1 MEDEERRRKLEAGKA
16 KLAEYRQ
23 RKAQSDGQKKKKKKK
38 NKGSEQLEGEQELA
52 EYRQR
57 KAQSDGQKKKKKKKN
72 KGSEQLEGEQEVS
85 GERKEVPATEL
96 SFSRTLR
103 SGETV
108 KHDQTYTIEPESEIS
123 TTAEDYSSE
132 VNGHETAEKSLD
144 VGEEE
149 ELYAPSR
156 LQEMENEL
164 AAKNMAVEEL
174 SRELE
179 EIRAT
184 FGAEGV
190 QQLQD
195 FEAALKQRD
204 GIITQLTANLQ
215 QARAE
220 KDEVMREFLDLTEK
234 SQKLQIQFQ
243 QLQAGESLRSSS
255 ISSAAADLLQAR
267 QQVLLYQQQLDEK
280 DATVRSLQMQL
291 EKRDGKIRGLQ
302 EQLEDRDGNV
312 SSLQMQ
318 LEDRNGKVKGLREQ
332 TEEMD
337 GKVKRLQEQLQES
350 EAKVNSLQEQM
361 SQMVQ
366 IQQKMSELEMVSRDT
381 EESFTQR
388 LQEKDLRIEEQER
401 LILEHQQSL
410 FQLRDILQESEK
422 RFINVSEQLEA
433 KVRDLEGCEAELL
446 ASKEKERLS
455 SGEVLQL
462 MGTVEALQ
470 KHYHQGSQSEGEVLQ
485 RAEQDATRRLDHLRA
500 ELDEMY
506 GQQIVQMKQELL
518 ARHTEE
524 MTNILNQHSTELKIV
539 LDQHRIEIER
549 LTSQLTQSTG
559 EVNALNVRV
568 IELQQRLQEV
578 QVLREKAEHDLTQ
591 RSEEK
596 IFLQNQVQQ
605 LIEDLR
611 LKDQEKS
618 QSEVHLQLH
627 ATITDLQA
635 QLASVQEASIELEAK
650 HESEIINYRIKLEML
665 EREKDAVLDRMA
677 ESQEA
682 ELERL
687 RTQLLFSHEEEL
699 SRLREDLQHES
710 QMNVENLRDELNQR
724 HEETVQQLCSGYEER
739 MRVSE
744 DERSILAAERTSLL
758 QEIVTL
764 KNDLS
769 QALEK
774 SRVEELVSQL
784 KALQAEIQE
793 LRQRQSE
800 KVEPDGILCKN
811 ELTRDSEQ
819 SWERMESENKLLK
832 EANASLAEE
841 LKSLEED
848 NKMLKKKMD
857 SLISENRQANEI
869 AEELRAEIER
879 QKSTFSFAEKNF
891 EVNYQEL
898 RAELEERLRE
908 QTQQYETKLQ
918 GLETQLQ
925 NLKSGKEHGSIQ
937 SMKEE
942 NEEQDGGALV
952 EKDTTELMEKLQTVE
967 LERAGLVKQVEQKE
981 TEIEN
986 MKLESAKLVDQIKR
1000 REVEFRK
1007 VEQEKTGLLEQVE
1020 QKEAK
1025 VKMVELERAGLLEQL
1040 EQKEVELKRFALE
1053 RAGLE
1058 EQTELKDLE
1067 LKRVELEKVGL
1078 VEQVD
1083 KQGAALQQKEAEL
1096 EKMKLEKAELV
1107 QQVDQKAVVLQQ
1119 KEAELQ
1125 EIKLEKAELVQQ
1137 VVQKA
1142 VVLQQKEAELQEIKL
1157 EKAELVQQVD
1167 QKKVV
1172 LQQKEAELQEIKLEK
1187 AELVQQVDQK
1197 KVVLQQKEAEL
1208 QEIKLEKAELV
1219 QQVDQK
1225 KVVLQQKEAELQRM
1239 KLEKVELKQQ
1249 VTQKEVVLQQ
1259 KEAELQKL
1267 TEKEALVQLVEQKDI
1282 VLKEAELQRMKLGK
1296 VELTDQVQVKKVG
1309 LKAARKTRQK
1319 ANRVK
1324 SLETKPDTKKQ
1335 SQLKIQFSEVVL
1347 QEEEAGKTEQLL
1359 APPLSQAAAAEEE
1372 RVRETDVCVVHRG
1385 DGVKQK
1391 THARTKIVAAAA
1403 TCSHAHTDTHTQTH
1417 TQPAAAA
1424 THTDRANKPES
1435 DSEKQVE
1442 SQYGETDLV
1451 PTVIHTDSMEGFEH
1465 EECRLQ
1471 MEAQRIS
1478 LSQIHAAQLELIKE
1492 RLPQWEDPGRQGGA
1506 KAYSPSLSSITQDCT
1521 HLLQLISGVC
1531 GVDAVDVTDE
1541 QLQNLQPPTIREIID
1556 TTRDVYRKLQQLDM
1570 GVLSSHTCLT
1580 TSLSEDGNET
1590 VYDDHSVRTED
1601 DVHTSTLSAY
1611 SPSLSSITQDCT
1623 HLLQLISGV
1632 CGVDAVD
1639 VTDEQLQNLQPPTIR
1654 EIIDTTRDVYRKLQQ
1669 LDMGVLSSHTC
1680 FTTSLSEDG
1689 NETVYDDHSVRTED
1703 DVHTST
1709 LSDPQEEPQEVVKMV
1724 LKERHELQEEVKQK
1738 MDLQEEVK
1746 QKMDLQEEQ
1755 HRQEI
1760 QRLRSYYSEQIRE
1773 TEERYTNE
1781 ILLLQDRLQ
1790 DMTPADTLPSMP
1802 SVSAHTQ
1809 EQQLQM
1815 RQCEMEEEIARVIV
1829 QMSVEFAKQSE
1840 MNRISMQSDR
1850 ERQQDERSEE
1860 TQEGAAPER
1869 VIQKEEELGRGG
1881 MERRYPSMQCSST
1894 QTEKLRRSGEGDE
1907 DKDEE
1912 RETKKKD
1919 EQCGEEEVMVTSQM
1933 TSAHTQ
1939 ERLHQVLTDMLKMAA
1954 LMEETVRDLDVPE
1967 MDNSSPLSGATDTDE
1982 GLDMSQ
1988 EAGLAVEGV
1997 GSVCSVSSRLQKAVE
2012 KLLLTLTETQSQL
2025 DHARLTQTELMKE
2038 KFSYDQQIA
2047 DLLIRQEEL
2056 QQRLEEERTAREKLT
2071 LQLHQ
2076 AEGLI
2081 DGYSGERRA
2090 LEEQVREGTA
2100 LQQQLEAELQ
2110 TTNSRLR
2117 ELQQERQEV
2126 SDQQDLL
2133 LRQQDAM
2140 MGGATEAELS
2150 LVEAAVDDAP
2160 EAGLLEETEKLMQ
2173 EKVDVQRQAQKD
2185 HAELLEQVKQLEA
2198 ELEEHVKAMAKLEET
2213 HLSESADL
2221 RQQIHALEKLLENN
2235 RRFLDEQAADREH
2248 ERDVF
2253 QQEIQK
2259 LEQQLKSSS
2268 KPQADHREVE
2278 ELSVALQ
2285 EKSDWCSELLLRVE
2299 QLQRDVQERDEEIE
2313 RQEERVRVL
2322 EEVLVSHDN
2331 HDITP
2336 TREDSKQHASMA
2348 GGAHATLEA
2357 LLQTERE
2364 ALDRKE
2370 KEIVNLEE
2378 QLEQFRDE
2386 LQNKSEEVQQLHMQL
2401 EIQRKEI
2408 STQQQDLQAHTSLH
2422 TVLEEK
2428 NRQIALLNE
2437 QIAKL
2442 QLSETTKPD
2451 DKEVA
2456 VKNELVR
2463 ELESQVEYLRGEQD
2477 RLKRDS
2483 EEEVEQLNSVI
2494 EKLQQ
2499 ELSKIEH
2506 KQPAEEEE
2514 DDEQDQHDELK
2525 QKMDQIQRELDAL
2538 KEDHSSLLSKYG
2550 SLQEERETKEEK
2562 EKKNEMLV
2570 LELEDM
2576 LREKTAALV
2585 VAQVQIQALEESA
2598 NSTVTNLTQRVEEL
2612 ENCLEEREV
2621 ELRDCRSEV
2630 DKAQSEAGNLH
2641 LKISHLEE
2649 KLKEKVATLS
2659 QLVNQEHLETNI
2671 QTKESECKIQSGTVL
2686 DDIEKELK
2694 LNVEHGELLGK
2705 PIAGKELG
2713 LKQQCGIVLDQENDG
2728 KELGSKVIA
2737 GEKMESKVVEP
2748 TAGLMGSSSEMEVE
2762 QFAVNTMENVV
2773 LLTEKLRYLEVDLSS
2788 MPKDQELQKHLLAS
2802 SEEEVEEYDKMLTKL
2817 MELLNQMKTTPTSPA
2832 ATSNEC
2838 TTETEKLIQELQ
2850 EVKGQ
2855 SEAAKEELD
2864 SCRNQNQNL
2873 QEQIQAS
2880 ERSSEKNAT
2889 VISALQQELQEVKGQ
2904 AEATEEELNSCKELS
2919 QRLQE
2924 QIQERE
2930 MTIALLKDQ
2939 VHRAT
2944 GEVDSSQLLQE
2955 LQEVKREAA
2964 ATKEELNSYIERS
2977 LKLQEQIQARDGS
2990 IAQLMEELQQLHTAL
3005 TKSEEKDLA
3014 SSKKKTGRDHH
3025 GKVKGGSTARDKD
3038 RQSLSRKNSNTPPL
3052 APSANGSPSVST
3064 VDVGTQVE
3072 GVELGAE
3079 LEEVIGEYTERI
3091 GQIRELH
3098 AAEIMDMENRHIAES
3113 ESLKKENQRLEQ
3125 ECNMLRDSINKLRPI
3140 QVVRPDHS
3148 ASSPFRDGYTSDSSS
3163 EVGSEFRST
3172 PEGARP
3178 DDTHLPDRIKALL
3191 REVHQEGMQVLSLSE
3206 LTLCDDS
3213 ADRSSL
3219 LAQITHLQ
3227 AQLAQLQQDT
3237 HTTQQLHHTLGMTEK
3252 QTGER
3257 DRETDEC
3264 ERLKAELAQV
3274 KLELKTSLKTQHT
3287 HLRELDTLRAEVSA
3301 KASELD
3307 TVSDRLAEEQRR
3319 ARELQWEV
3327 ERERSKADR
3336 RAEGEREELEDMRLA
3351 LEEERQVSAQREAEL
3366 SKYMGLSTQLQV
3378 QLESQNCRLNELS
3391 SDLQKEKEL
3400 NAELLKHTQRPLEV
3414 EDGIPSV
3421 ADNVLQSLQAQL
3433 KEKQA
3438 TLVEL
3443 RAQAEQR
3450 VLQELEQKQQ
3460 WQDERTRLQRQ
3471 VDELQSLLEGERE
3484 REKSIEREKERLEC
3498 RVAELME
3505 KSSRSERM
3513 GNWVLEQKS
3522 DKTVPLDSISI
3533 SFPSTAGATDIRD
3546 MGSVIAKLQ
3555 QIASKIN
3562 RLTVEG
3568 ADSESF
3574 SWLQR
3579 NIQDVVSFLQKFSSA
3594 PPAGP
3599 ESAALLTGGFS
3610 SVLTE
3615 RLLRQN
3621 AELTGFVSR
3630 LTEEKNELRN
3640 QILRLEEELR
3650 RLRHHK
3656 AHSSLRPGSEVPEGV
3671 SEVQREVWMREKSR
3685 MEKSLRQAEVEI
3697 SRLRA
3702 EIRSDTVRDLSTADA
3717 DNATLKRIYGKY
3729 LRSESFRKALIY
3741 QKKYLLLLLGGFQ
3754 ECEEATLSLIASM
3767 TGPHA
3772 YTHPTFLECVSPRRR
3787 GYTRFR
3793 SAARVCIALFRM
3805 RFLVRRWQKVT
3816 GGSININRNGV
3827 GQSPVMEVRNDSP
3840 YLQPYGERRGTNRG
3854 RTGRESPHTAHSTQ
3868 HRYGGISTDGGV
3880 LCSHLQNYDP
3890 DRALS
3895 DYITRLE
3902 ALQRR
3907 LGSVQSGSS
3916 SYAQLHFGIRR

>member
-23 RKAQSDGQKKKKKKK
+23 RRSQSDGQKKKKKKT
-38 NKGSEQLEGEQELA
+38 NKGSEQQ
-52 EYRQR
+52 
-57 KAQSDGQKKKKKKKN
+57 
-72 KGSEQLEGEQEVS
+72 EGEQEVS
-85 GERKEVPATEL
+85 GERKELPATEL

-108 KHDQTYTIEPESEIS
+108 KHDQTYSIEPESEIS

-132 VNGHETAEKSLD
+132 VNGHEMGEKSLD
-144 VGEEE
+144 VGEE

-156 LQEMENEL
+156 LQEMEDEL

-267 QQVLLYQQQLDEK
+267 QQVLLYQQQLDERDTMVK
-280 DATVRSLQMQL
+280 SLQMQL
-291 EKRDGKIRGLQ
+291 EKRDGKLRGLQ

-318 LEDRNGKVKGLREQ
+318 LVDRDGEIKGLWQQ

-337 GKVKRLQEQLQES
+337 GKVKCLHEQLQES
-350 EAKVNSLQEQM
+350 EAKVSSLQERMLQM
-361 SQMVQ
+361 TQ
-366 IQQKMSELEMVSRDT
+366 IQQRMSELETVSRNT

-388 LQEKDLRIEEQER
+388 FQEKDLRIEEQER
-401 LILEHQQSL
+401 LILEHQRSL
-410 FQLRDILQESEK
+410 SQLRDNLQESEK
-422 RFINVSEQLEA
+422 RFINISEQLEA
-433 KVRDLEGCEAELL
+433 KVCDLQGCEAELQ

-455 SGEVLQL
+455 SGEILQL

-470 KHYHQGSQSEGEVLQ
+470 KRYHQGSQSECEVLQ

-518 ARHTEE
+518 SRHTEE
-524 MTNILNQHSTELKIV
+524 MANTLNQHSTELKMV
-539 LDQHRIEIER
+539 LDQHRNDIER

-559 EVNALNVRV
+559 EVNVLNVRV
-568 IELQQRLQEV
+568 IELQQRLQEM

-591 RSEEK
+591 TSQEN
-596 IFLQNQVQQ
+596 ILLQKQVQQ
-605 LIEDLR
+605 LMENLR

-627 ATITDLQA
+627 STITDLQA
-635 QLASVQEASIELEAK
+635 QLASVQETSSELEAK
-650 HESEIINYRIKLEML
+650 HESEITNYRIKLEML

-710 QMNVENLRDELNQR
+710 QMNVENLRDEFNQR
-724 HEETVQQLCSGYEER
+724 HEETVQQLRNGYEER
-739 MRVSE
+739 MRVAE
-744 DERSILAAERTSLL
+744 DERSVLAAERTSLL
-758 QEIVTL
+758 QEIATL

-784 KALQAEIQE
+784 KELQAEIQE

-800 KVEPDGILCKN
+800 KVETDGVLCKN
-811 ELTRDSEQ
+811 ELTRECEQ
-819 SWERMESENKLLK
+819 SWEEINTENKHLK
-832 EANASLAEE
+832 ERNVSLTEE

-848 NKMLKKKMD
+848 HKMLVKKMD
-857 SLISENRQANEI
+857 TLISENRQVNEM
-869 AEELRAEIER
+869 AEELKAEIER

-908 QTQQYETKLQ
+908 QTLQYETNLQ
-918 GLETQLQ
+918 GLEMQLQ
-925 NLKSGKEHGSIQ
+925 NLKSETEHGSIQ
-937 SMKEE
+937 SLKEE
-942 NEEQDGGALV
+942 DEEPDGGALV
-952 EKDTTELMEKLQTVE
+952 EKHTTELMEKLQRVE
-967 LERAGLVKQVEQKE
+967 LEKAGLVKQVEQKE
-981 TEIEN
+981 TEIKN
-986 MKLESAKLVDQIKR
+986 MKLESAKLVDQIKS
-1000 REVEFRK
+1000 REVELRQ
-1007 VEQEKTGLLEQVE
+1007 VEQEKTGLFEQVE
-1020 QKEAK
+1020 KKEEK
-1025 VKMVELERAGLLEQL
+1025 VKMVEQEKAGLVEQL
-1040 EQKEVELKRFALE
+1040 EQKEVELKRLELE

-1058 EQTELKDLE
+1058 EQTELKDLA

-1078 VEQVD
+1078 VQQVD
-1083 KQGAALQQKEAEL
+1083 LKEAELQQKEAEL
-1096 EKMKLEKAELV
+1096 ERMKLENAELVQQVDQNEVVLQQKEAQLQEIMLEKAELV
-1107 QQVDQKAVVLQQ
+1107 QQVNQKAVELQQMEAELERMKIEKAEPVELQQ
-1119 KEAELQ
+1119 KE
-1125 EIKLEKAELVQQ
+1125 VP
-1137 VVQKA
+1137 
-1142 VVLQQKEAELQEIKL
+1142 
-1157 EKAELVQQVD
+1157 
-1167 QKKVV
+1167 
-1172 LQQKEAELQEIKLEK
+1172 
-1187 AELVQQVDQK
+1187 
-1197 KVVLQQKEAEL
+1197 
-1208 QEIKLEKAELV
+1208 
-1219 QQVDQK
+1219 
-1225 KVVLQQKEAELQRM
+1225 
-1239 KLEKVELKQQ
+1239 
-1249 VTQKEVVLQQ
+1249 
-1259 KEAELQKL
+1259 
-1267 TEKEALVQLVEQKDI
+1267 
-1282 VLKEAELQRMKLGK
+1282 LQRMKLGK
-1296 VELTDQVQVKKVG
+1296 VELTDQVQVKKAG
-1309 LKAARKTRQK
+1309 LKVARKARQK
-1319 ANRVK
+1319 ASRVK
-1324 SLETKPDTKKQ
+1324 SLEAKPDTKKQ
-1335 SQLKIQFSEVVL
+1335 SQLKIQLSEVEL
-1347 QEEEAGKTEQLL
+1347 QEEEACKTEQLL
-1359 APPLSQAAAAEEE
+1359 APPLSQAAAEEE
-1372 RVRETDVCVVHRG
+1372 SVRETDVSVVLRS

-1391 THARTKIVAAAA
+1391 THGRTKIVAAAA
-1403 TCSHAHTDTHTQTH
+1403 AHSHTHTHTH
-1417 TQPAAAA
+1417 THTYTLTRTQPATAAA
-1424 THTDRANKPES
+1424 THTDRENKPES
-1435 DSEKQVE
+1435 ESEKQVE

-1451 PTVIHTDSMEGFEH
+1451 PALTHTDSMEGFEH

-1478 LSQIHAAQLELIKE
+1478 LSQIHAAQLELLKE
-1492 RLPQWEDPGRQGGA
+1492 RLPEWEEPGRPGGA
-1506 KAYSPSLSSITQDCT
+1506 KAGSPSLTSIAQDCT
-1521 HLLQLISGVC
+1521 HLLQLISVLC
-1531 GVDAVDVTDE
+1531 GVEAVDVTDE
-1541 QLQNLQPPTIREIID
+1541 QLQNLKPSTIREIID
-1556 TTRDVYRKLQQLDM
+1556 TTRDVYQKLQQLDM
-1570 GVLSSHTCLT
+1570 DVLSSHTCLT
-1580 TSLSEDGNET
+1580 TQSEDRNEM
-1590 VYDDHSVRTED
+1590 VFDDRSVRTED
-1601 DVHTSTLSAY
+1601 DVHTSTLSE
-1611 SPSLSSITQDCT
+1611 
-1623 HLLQLISGV
+1623 LQ
-1632 CGVDAVD
+1632 
-1639 VTDEQLQNLQPPTIR
+1639 EQ
-1654 EIIDTTRDVYRKLQQ
+1654 
-1669 LDMGVLSSHTC
+1669 
-1680 FTTSLSEDG
+1680 
-1689 NETVYDDHSVRTED
+1689 
-1703 DVHTST
+1703 
-1709 LSDPQEEPQEVVKMV
+1709 
-1724 LKERHELQEEVKQK
+1724 LQEEVKHK
-1738 MDLQEEVK
+1738 MEIKEEVKLNMKLELYEEVK
-1746 QKMDLQEEQ
+1746 QKIELQEEQ
-1755 HRQEI
+1755 HMQEI

-1773 TEERYTNE
+1773 TEERYTNQ

-1790 DMTPADTLPSMP
+1790 DMTPADTLHSMQ
-1802 SVSAHTQ
+1802 SISAHLQ

-1829 QMSVEFAKQSE
+1829 QMSVDFAKQSE
-1840 MNRISMQSDR
+1840 MSRISMQHHR
-1850 ERQQDERSEE
+1850 ERQQDELSEE
-1860 TQEGAAPER
+1860 TQVHTLSTQMRMNEFNGDYLQEGAEPEQ
-1869 VIQKEEELGRGG
+1869 VIHKEEEKGRGG
-1881 MERRYPSMQCSST
+1881 MERLYPSMQCSNT
-1894 QTEKLRRSGEGDE
+1894 QTEMLQRSGEGDE
-1907 DKDEE
+1907 DKGEE
-1912 RETKKKD
+1912 RERKKQD
-1919 EQCGEEEVMVTSQM
+1919 EQCEEEEVTV
-1933 TSAHTQ
+1933 TSAHTE
-1939 ERLHQVLTDMLKMAA
+1939 ERLYQVLMDMLKMAT
-1954 LMEETVRDLDVPE
+1954 LIEETIRDQPITPPAGMPE
-1967 MDNSSPLSGATDTDE
+1967 MDTSSPLSGATDTDE

-1997 GSVCSVSSRLQKAVE
+1997 GSVWSVSSRLQKVVE
-2012 KLLLTLTETQSQL
+2012 KLVITLTETQTRL
-2025 DHARLTQTELMKE
+2025 EHARLTQTELMKE
-2038 KFSYDQQIA
+2038 KFSHDQQIT

-2056 QQRLEEERTAREKLT
+2056 QQRLEEERAAREKLT
-2071 LQLHQ
+2071 QQLHH

-2081 DGYSGERRA
+2081 DGYSGERRV
-2090 LEEQVREGTA
+2090 LEEQVREGMT

-2110 TTNSRLR
+2110 MTNSQLQ
-2117 ELQQERQEV
+2117 ELQQERPDFSE
-2126 SDQQDLL
+2126 QQDLL
-2133 LRQQDAM
+2133 LRQQDSM
-2140 MGGATEAELS
+2140 KGGATEAELS

-2185 HAELLEQVKQLEA
+2185 HAELQEQVKQLEA
-2198 ELEEHVKAMAKLEET
+2198 ELDEQVRAMAKLEET

-2221 RQQIHALEKLLENN
+2221 RQQIHALEKQLENN

-2313 RQEERVRVL
+2313 RQEERVRML

-2331 HDITP
+2331 RNITP
-2336 TREDSKQHASMA
+2336 TREDSKQYASMA
-2348 GGAHATLEA
+2348 GGADATLEA

-2408 STQQQDLQAHTSLH
+2408 STQQQDLQAHTSL
-2422 TVLEEK
+2422 K
-2428 NRQIALLNE
+2428 M
-2437 QIAKL
+2437 
-2442 QLSETTKPD
+2442 
-2451 DKEVA
+2451 EVE

-2477 RLKRDS
+2477 RLKRDN

-2506 KQPAEEEE
+2506 KQSAE
-2514 DDEQDQHDELK
+2514 DDEEDQHDELK
-2525 QKMDQIQRELDAL
+2525 QKMDQIQRELDTL
-2538 KEDHSSLLSKYG
+2538 KEDHSSLLRKYG
-2550 SLQEERETKEEK
+2550 SLQDERETEEEK

-2570 LELEDM
+2570 LELEDV
-2576 LREKTAALV
+2576 LREKTAALL
-2585 VAQVQIQALEESA
+2585 VAQVQIHALEESA
-2598 NSTVTNLTQRVEEL
+2598 TFTVTNLTKRVEML
-2612 ENCLEEREV
+2612 ENFLEEREL

-2630 DKAQSEAGNLH
+2630 DKAQSETGTLH
-2641 LKISHLEE
+2641 LKVSQLEE

-2659 QLVNQEHLETNI
+2659 QLEHLETNI
-2671 QTKESECKIQSGTVL
+2671 QTKEFESKIKSGTFL
-2686 DDIEKELK
+2686 DDIGKKLELK
-2694 LNVEHGELLGK
+2694 VEHGEYLGQ
-2705 PIAGKELG
+2705 PVAGKEIG
-2713 LKQQCGIVLDQENDG
+2713 LKQQCEIEVDQKNDG
-2728 KELGSKVIA
+2728 KELESKVIA
-2737 GEKMESKVVEP
+2737 GEKIESKVVEP
-2748 TAGLMGSSSEMEVE
+2748 TAGLMESSSEMEVE
-2762 QFAVNTMENVV
+2762 QCSVNTVENLV
-2773 LLTEKLRYLEVDLSS
+2773 LLMEKLRELEVELSS
-2788 MPKDQELQKHLLAS
+2788 MSKTQELRKHLLAG
-2802 SEEEVEEYDKMLTKL
+2802 SEEEVEEYEKMLTKL
-2817 MELLNQMKTTPTSPA
+2817 MDLLNQIKTTPTSPA
-2832 ATSNEC
+2832 ATSSEF
-2838 TTETEKLIQELQ
+2838 TSEMEKLIQELQ
-2850 EVKGQ
+2850 EVKDQ

-2864 SCRNQNQNL
+2864 RFRNQSQNL
-2873 QEQIQAS
+2873 QEQIQLKEELIEKLQEDLHRLSEAS
-2880 ERSSEKNAT
+2880 DCSSEKNST
-2889 VISALQQELQEVKGQ
+2889 VISALRQELHEVKGQ
-2904 AEATEEELNSCKELS
+2904 AEATEEELNRCKEIS

-2939 VHRAT
+2939 VHKAT
-2944 GEVDSSQLLQE
+2944 GDVESSELLQE
-2955 LQEVKREAA
+2955 LQEVKHEAA
-2964 ATKEELNSYIERS
+2964 AIKEELNSYIERS
-2977 LKLQEQIQARDGS
+2977 LKLQEQIQVRDAT
-2990 IAQLMEELQQLHTAL
+2990 IAQLMEEIQQLRTAL
-3005 TKSEEKDLA
+3005 TKSGEEKDLA

-3025 GKVKGGSTARDKD
+3025 GKVKGGSTAKDK
-3038 RQSLSRKNSNTPPL
+3038 QSLSRKNSTTPPL
-3052 APSANGSPSVST
+3052 TPSANGSTSVST

-3072 GVELGAE
+3072 GEGPGAELGAE

-3091 GQIRELH
+3091 GQIRDLH

-3125 ECNMLRDSINKLRPI
+3125 ECDTLRDSINKLRPI
-3140 QVVRPDHS
+3140 QVVRPDPS
-3148 ASSPFRDGYTSDSSS
+3148 VSSPFRDGYTSDSSS
-3163 EVGSEFRST
+3163 EVGTEFRNT

-3178 DDTHLPDRIKALL
+3178 DDTHLPDKIKALL

-3206 LTLCDDS
+3206 LSVCDDS

-3227 AQLAQLQQDT
+3227 AQLSQLQQDT
-3237 HTTQQLHHTLGMTEK
+3237 HTNQQLPHTLGMTEK

-3257 DRETDEC
+3257 DRETEEC

-3274 KLELKTSLKTQHT
+3274 KLELKTSQKTQHT
-3287 HLRELDTLRAEVSA
+3287 HLRELDTLRAEVCV

-3307 TVSDRLAEEQRR
+3307 AASDRLAAEQRR

-3327 ERERSKADR
+3327 ERERSRADR
-3336 RAEGEREELEDMRLA
+3336 RAEGEREALEDVRLA

-3366 SKYMGLSTQLQV
+3366 SKYMALATQLQV
-3378 QLESQNCRLNELS
+3378 QLESQNRQINDLS
-3391 SDLQKEKEL
+3391 SDLQKEKEF
-3400 NAELLKHTQRPLEV
+3400 NAELLKHTQHPLQV

-3450 VLQELEQKQQ
+3450 VLQELEQKQK
-3460 WQDERTRLQRQ
+3460 WQDERTLLQRRI
-3471 VDELQSLLEGERE
+3471 DELQSLFQGERE
-3484 REKSIEREKERLEC
+3484 RGKGIEREKERLEC
-3498 RVAELME
+3498 RVVELME
-3505 KSSRSERM
+3505 KSSTNLSSPNERM
-3513 GNWVLEQKS
+3513 GDWMLEQKS
-3522 DKTVPLDSISI
+3522 NRTMPLDSISI
-3533 SFPSTAGATDIRD
+3533 PFLNTAGATDVKD
-3546 MGSVIAKLQ
+3546 MDSAIAKLQ
-3555 QIASKIN
+3555 QMSSQIN

-3568 ADSESF
+3568 ADRESF

-3579 NIQDVVSFLQKFSSA
+3579 NVQDILSFLQKFSSA
-3594 PPAGP
+3594 PLTGP
-3599 ESAALLTGGFS
+3599 ESSALTTGGFS

-3621 AELTGFVSR
+3621 AELTGYISR

-3650 RLRHHK
+3650 RLHHLK
-3656 AHSSLRPGSEVPEGV
+3656 AHSSLRSGSEVLEGV

-3702 EIRSDTVRDLSTADA
+3702 EIRSDTVRDLSTVDA
-3717 DNATLKRIYGKY
+3717 DNATLKCNSAHSVQRIYGKY

-3754 ECEEATLSLIASM
+3754 ECEEATLSLIAGM
-3767 TGPHA
+3767 TGPHV
-3772 YTHPTFLECVSPRRR
+3772 YTHTTLLECVSHRHR

-3793 SAARVCIALFRM
+3793 SAARVCIAIFRM

-3816 GGSININRNGV
+3816 GGSITISRNGV

-3868 HRYGGISTDGGV
+3868 HRYGGMSTDGGV

-3916 SYAQLHFGIRR
+3916 SYAQLHFGMRR

>member
-23 RKAQSDGQKKKKKKK
+23 RKAQSDGQKKKKKK
-38 NKGSEQLEGEQELA
+38 NKGSEQQEG
-52 EYRQR
+52 
-57 KAQSDGQKKKKKKKN
+57 G
-72 KGSEQLEGEQEVS
+72 QEVS

-108 KHDQTYTIEPESEIS
+108 KHDQMYTIEPESEIS

-149 ELYAPSR
+149 LYAPSR
-156 LQEMENEL
+156 LQEMESEL
-164 AAKNMAVEEL
+164 AAKNMVVEEL

-267 QQVLLYQQQLDEK
+267 QQVLLYQQQVDEK
-280 DATVRSLQMQL
+280 DAMVKSLHMQL
-291 EKRDGKIRGLQ
+291 EKIDGKLRGLQ
-302 EQLEDRDGNV
+302 EQLEDRNGNI

-318 LEDRNGKVKGLREQ
+318 LEDKDKKIKGLQEQ
-332 TEEMD
+332 TEVMD
-337 GKVKRLQEQLQES
+337 GKVKCLQEQLQES
-350 EAKVNSLQEQM
+350 EAKVSGFQEQT
-361 SQMVQ
+361 SQMMQ
-366 IQQKMSELEMVSRDT
+366 IQQRMSKLEMVSRDT

-401 LILEHQQSL
+401 LMLEHQQTLS
-410 FQLRDILQESEK
+410 QLRDNLQESEK
-422 RFINVSEQLEA
+422 CFINVSEQLEA
-433 KVRDLEGCEAELL
+433 KVRDLEGCEAELQ

-455 SGEVLQL
+455 SAEILQL

-470 KHYHQGSQSEGEVLQ
+470 KRCHQGSQSEGEVLQ

-506 GQQIVQMKQELL
+506 GQQIVEMKKELL

-524 MTNILNQHSTELKIV
+524 TANILNQHSTELKNV
-539 LDQHRIEIER
+539 LNQRHIEIEQ

-568 IELQQRLQEV
+568 IELQQRLQEM
-578 QVLREKAEHDLTQ
+578 QVLREKAEHDLIQT
-591 RSEEK
+591 SEEK
-596 IFLQNQVQQ
+596 ILLKNQVQQ

-618 QSEVHLQLH
+618 QTEVHLQLH
-627 ATITDLQA
+627 AMITDLQA
-635 QLASVQEASIELEAK
+635 QLASVQEASSELEAK
-650 HESEIINYRIKLEML
+650 HDSEITNYQIKLEML

-724 HEETVQQLCSGYEER
+724 HEETVQQLRNVYEER
-739 MRVSE
+739 MRVAE
-744 DERSILAAERTSLL
+744 DERSILAVERTSLL

-769 QALEK
+769 QTLEK

-784 KALQAEIQE
+784 KDLQAEIQE
-793 LRQRQSE
+793 LRLRQSE
-800 KVEPDGILCKN
+800 KVEADEVLRKN
-811 ELTRDSEQ
+811 ELTRESEE
-819 SWERMESENKLLK
+819 SWEGMESENKLLR
-832 EANASLAEE
+832 ETNASLAEE
-841 LKSLEED
+841 LKCLEED
-848 NKMLKKKMD
+848 HKMLIKKMD
-857 SLISENRQANEI
+857 TQISENKQLNEM

-908 QTQQYETKLQ
+908 QAMQYETKLQ
-918 GLETQLQ
+918 GLETRLQ
-925 NLKSGKEHGSIQ
+925 NLKSEMEHGSIQ

-942 NEEQDGGALV
+942 DEEPDGGALV
-952 EKDTTELMEKLQTVE
+952 EKDTTELMEKLQSVE
-967 LERAGLVKQVEQKE
+967 LEKVELVKQVKQKE
-981 TEIEN
+981 SEIKE
-986 MKLESAKLVDQIKR
+986 MKLESIKLGDQIKTMKM
-1000 REVEFRK
+1000 EFSGI
-1007 VEQEKTGLLEQVE
+1007 EQEKTELLEQLE

-1025 VKMVELERAGLLEQL
+1025 VKMVELKTAGLLEQL
-1040 EQKEVELKRFALE
+1040 EQNEVEQKKLELE
-1053 RAGLE
+1053 RARLE

-1067 LKRVELEKVGL
+1067 IKRVELEKMGL
-1078 VEQVD
+1078 VQQVD
-1083 KQGAALQQKEAEL
+1083 QKETELQQKEAEL
-1096 EKMKLEKAELV
+1096 ERMKLEKAELV
-1107 QQVDQKAVVLQQ
+1107 EQVDQKAVL
-1119 KEAELQ
+1119 LH
-1125 EIKLEKAELVQQ
+1125 
-1137 VVQKA
+1137 
-1142 VVLQQKEAELQEIKL
+1142 
-1157 EKAELVQQVD
+1157 
-1167 QKKVV
+1167 
-1172 LQQKEAELQEIKLEK
+1172 
-1187 AELVQQVDQK
+1187 
-1197 KVVLQQKEAEL
+1197 QKEAEL

-1239 KLEKVELKQQ
+1239 KLEKVEIMQQ
-1249 VTQKEVVLQQ
+1249 VTQKEAVLQNV
-1259 KEAELQKL
+1259 
-1267 TEKEALVQLVEQKDI
+1267 TEQEVLVQLVGQKE
-1282 VLKEAELQRMKLGK
+1282 VVQQQKEAELQRMKLGK
-1296 VELTDQVQVKKVG
+1296 AELSKQVQVKKIG
-1309 LKAARKTRQK
+1309 PKAPRKARQK
-1319 ANRVK
+1319 ASRVK
-1324 SLETKPDTKKQ
+1324 GLETKPDPEKR
-1335 SQLKIQFSEVVL
+1335 SRLKIQVTEEEF
-1347 QEEEAGKTEQLL
+1347 QEEEVSKTEQLL
-1359 APPLSQAAAAEEE
+1359 ALPLSQAAAEEE
-1372 RVRETDVCVVHRG
+1372 SVRETDVCVVHRN
-1385 DGVKQK
+1385 DGVRQK

-1403 TCSHAHTDTHTQTH
+1403 RHTLIHADTHTPTH

-1424 THTDRANKPES
+1424 THTDRENKREI

-1442 SQYGETDLV
+1442 SQYEETDLV
-1451 PTVIHTDSMEGFEH
+1451 PRVTQTDSMEGFEH

-1471 MEAQRIS
+1471 LEAQRIS
-1478 LSQIHAAQLELIKE
+1478 LSQIHAAQLELLKE
-1492 RLPQWEDPGRQGGA
+1492 RLPEWEEPGKQGGA
-1506 KAYSPSLSSITQDCT
+1506 KVCSPSLSSITQDCT

-1531 GVDAVDVTDE
+1531 GVEAVDVTDE
-1541 QLQNLQPPTIREIID
+1541 HLQNLQPSTIRELKD
-1556 TTRDVYRKLQQLDM
+1556 TAREVYRKLQQLDT
-1570 GVLSSHTCLT
+1570 GVLSSQTCLR

-1590 VYDDHSVRTED
+1590 VCDDHSVRTED
-1601 DVHTSTLSAY
+1601 DVHTSTLND
-1611 SPSLSSITQDCT
+1611 L
-1623 HLLQLISGV
+1623 
-1632 CGVDAVD
+1632 
-1639 VTDEQLQNLQPPTIR
+1639 
-1654 EIIDTTRDVYRKLQQ
+1654 
-1669 LDMGVLSSHTC
+1669 
-1680 FTTSLSEDG
+1680 
-1689 NETVYDDHSVRTED
+1689 
-1703 DVHTST
+1703 
-1709 LSDPQEEPQEVVKMV
+1709 QEELKPKLELQEKVKPKLELQED
-1724 LKERHELQEEVKQK
+1724 LKQKMELQGELKQKMELQGELKPKLELQEELKPKLELKEEVKPK
-1738 MDLQEEVK
+1738 IELQEELK
-1746 QKMDLQEEQ
+1746 QKLELKEEVKPKMEVQEEQ
-1755 HRQEI
+1755 YKQEI
-1760 QRLRSYYSEQIRE
+1760 QRLTNYYREQIRQ
-1773 TEERYTNE
+1773 TEERYTSE

-1790 DMTPADTLPSMP
+1790 GMTSPDTLHSMP
-1802 SVSAHTQ
+1802 SISAHTEEQ
-1809 EQQLQM
+1809 ELQM
-1815 RQCEMEEEIARVIV
+1815 QQREMEEEIARVIV
-1829 QMSVEFAKQSE
+1829 QMSVEFAVQSE
-1840 MNRISMQSDR
+1840 MNRISMQNAS
-1850 ERQQDERSEE
+1850 EVQQDERSEE
-1860 TQEGAAPER
+1860 TREGAEPEQ
-1869 VIQKEEELGRGG
+1869 VIQEEMARSG
-1881 MERRYPSMQCSST
+1881 MERRYPSTQCSST
-1894 QTEKLRRSGEGDE
+1894 QTEMLRRSGEGDE
-1907 DKDEE
+1907 E
-1912 RETKKKD
+1912 RERKKKD
-1919 EQCGEEEVMVTSQM
+1919 EQCGEEELTSQL

-1939 ERLHQVLTDMLKMAA
+1939 ERVHQVLTDMLKMAA
-1954 LMEETVRDLDVPE
+1954 LMEETLREQPFTHPDVAE
-1967 MDNSSPLSGATDTDE
+1967 MDNSSSLSGATDTDE

-1997 GSVCSVSSRLQKAVE
+1997 GSRLQKAVE
-2012 KLLLTLTETQSQL
+2012 KLCITLAETQTQL

-2038 KFSYDQQIA
+2038 KFSYDEQIA
-2047 DLLIRQEEL
+2047 DLLLKQEEL

-2071 LQLHQ
+2071 LQLHH

-2090 LEEQVREGTA
+2090 LEEQVREGAA
-2100 LQQQLEAELQ
+2100 LQQQLEAELRV
-2110 TTNSRLR
+2110 TGSRLQA
-2117 ELQQERQEV
+2117 LQQERQEV
-2126 SDQQDLL
+2126 SEQQDLL
-2133 LRQQDAM
+2133 LRQQDIL
-2140 MGGATEAELS
+2140 MGRATEAELR
-2150 LVEAAVDDAP
+2150 
-2160 EAGLLEETEKLMQ
+2160 LLEETEKLMQ

-2185 HAELLEQVKQLEA
+2185 HAELLDQVKQLEV
-2198 ELEEHVKAMAKLEET
+2198 ELEEQVRAMAKLEEI
-2213 HLSESADL
+2213 HLSESTDL
-2221 RQQIHALEKLLENN
+2221 RQQIHALEKQLENN

-2259 LEQQLKSSS
+2259 LEQQLKSSN

-2331 HDITP
+2331 RDITP
-2336 TREDSKQHASMA
+2336 TREDSKQYASMA
-2348 GGAHATLEA
+2348 GGADATLEA

-2408 STQQQDLQAHTSLH
+2408 STQQQDLQAHTNLH
-2422 TVLEEK
+2422 MVLEEK

-2451 DKEVA
+2451 DKEVE
-2456 VKNELVR
+2456 VKNALVR
-2463 ELESQVEYLRGEQD
+2463 ELESQVEHLRGEQD
-2477 RLKRDS
+2477 RLKQDS

-2506 KQPAEEEE
+2506 KQSANEEK
-2514 DDEQDQHDELK
+2514 DDEEDQHDELK
-2525 QKMDQIQRELDAL
+2525 QKMDKIQRELDTL
-2538 KEDHSSLLSKYG
+2538 KEDHASLLSKYE

-2562 EKKNEMLV
+2562 QKDNEIRV

-2576 LREKTAALV
+2576 LREKTAAIV

-2598 NSTVTNLTQRVEEL
+2598 TSTVTSLTQRVGEL
-2612 ENCLEEREV
+2612 ENCLEDREM
-2621 ELRDCRSEV
+2621 ELSDCRAEV
-2630 DKAQSEAGNLH
+2630 DKVQSEAGNLH
-2641 LKISHLEE
+2641 LKISQLEE

-2659 QLVNQEHLETNI
+2659 QLVNQEHLETKV
-2671 QTKESECKIQSGTVL
+2671 QTKESDCKLQSETFL
-2686 DDIEKELK
+2686 DDIEKDMELK
-2694 LNVEHGELLGK
+2694 LEHGE
-2705 PIAGKELG
+2705 PIAGNEVG
-2713 LKQQCGIVLDQENDG
+2713 LKQQSGIVLDQENDG
-2728 KELGSKVIA
+2728 KELDSIVIA
-2737 GEKMESKVVEP
+2737 GEKMESKQ
-2748 TAGLMGSSSEMEVE
+2748 GSSEMEVE
-2762 QFAVNTMENVV
+2762 QFAVNKTENVV
-2773 LLTEKLRYLEVDLSS
+2773 LLMEKLRNLELDLSS
-2788 MPKDQELQKHLLAS
+2788 MAQDQELQKHLLAS
-2802 SEEEVEEYDKMLTKL
+2802 SEEEVEEYKKTLTKL
-2817 MELLNQMKTTPTSPA
+2817 MELLDQIKTSTSPA
-2832 ATSNEC
+2832 VTSSEC
-2838 TTETEKLIQELQ
+2838 VTEMEKLVQDLQELK
-2850 EVKGQ
+2850 EQ

-2873 QEQIQAS
+2873 QEQIQLKEKLIEKLQEDMHKVDEAS
-2880 ERSSEKNAT
+2880 ESRSENNST
-2889 VISALQQELQEVKGQ
+2889 VISALHQELDEVKGQ
-2904 AEATEEELNSCKELS
+2904 AEAAKEELNSCKEHS

-2944 GEVDSSQLLQE
+2944 GEVDSSELLQE
-2955 LQEVKREAA
+2955 LQEVKHEAA
-2964 ATKEELNSYIERS
+2964 ATKEELNSYIEQS
-2977 LKLQEQIQARDGS
+2977 LKLKEQIQARDAS

-3005 TKSEEKDLA
+3005 TKSGEEKDSA

-3025 GKVKGGSTARDKD
+3025 GKVKGGSTAKDKD
-3038 RQSLSRKNSNTPPL
+3038 RQSLSRKNSSTPPL
-3052 APSANGSPSVST
+3052 GPSANGSPSVST
-3064 VDVGTQVE
+3064 VDTGTQVE

-3079 LEEVIGEYTERI
+3079 LEEVISEYTERI

-3125 ECNMLRDSINKLRPI
+3125 ECDTLRDSINKLRPV

-3148 ASSPFRDGYTSDSSS
+3148 ASSTFRDGYTSDSSS
-3163 EVGSEFRST
+3163 EVGLEFRST

-3178 DDTHLPDRIKALL
+3178 DDTQLTDRIKALL

-3206 LTLCDDS
+3206 LNLCDDS

-3219 LAQITHLQ
+3219 VAQIKHLQ
-3227 AQLAQLQQDT
+3227 AQLTQLQQDT
-3237 HTTQQLHHTLGMTEK
+3237 HTTQQWHHTLSMTEK
-3252 QTGER
+3252 QTG
-3257 DRETDEC
+3257 DRETDES
-3264 ERLKAELAQV
+3264 ERLKAELAQA

-3287 HLRELDTLRAEVSA
+3287 HLRELEALRSEVCV

-3307 TVSDRLAEEQRR
+3307 AASDRLAEEQRR
-3319 ARELQWEV
+3319 ARELQWEM
-3327 ERERSKADR
+3327 ERERSRADR
-3336 RAEGEREELEDMRLA
+3336 RREGEREELEDVRLA
-3351 LEEERQVSAQREAEL
+3351 LEEERQVSAQREIEVA
-3366 SKYMGLSTQLQV
+3366 KYMDLSAQLQV
-3378 QLESQNCRLNELS
+3378 QLESQNCRLNELN

-3400 NAELLKHTQRPLEV
+3400 NAELLKHTQCPLQV
-3414 EDGIPSV
+3414 EDGSPTV
-3421 ADNVLQSLQAQL
+3421 ADSVLQSLQDQL

-3438 TLVEL
+3438 SIVEL

-3460 WQDERTRLQRQ
+3460 WQHERTNLQRR

-3484 REKSIEREKERLEC
+3484 QWKGMEREKERLEC

-3505 KSSRSERM
+3505 KSSHSERM
-3513 GNWVLEQKS
+3513 GDWVLEQKS
-3522 DKTVPLDSISI
+3522 DRTVPLGSTSI
-3533 SFPSTAGATDIRD
+3533 SFQNTAGAIDIRD
-3546 MGSVIAKLQ
+3546 MDSVIAKLQ
-3555 QIASKIN
+3555 QIAMKIN
-3562 RLTVEG
+3562 RPAVEG
-3568 ADSESF
+3568 PDRESF

-3579 NIQDVVSFLQKFSSA
+3579 NIQDVVAFLQKFSSI

-3610 SVLTE
+3610 SALTE

-3621 AELTGFVSR
+3621 AELTGFVSH

-3650 RLRHHK
+3650 RLHHLK
-3656 AHSSLRPGSEVPEGV
+3656 AHSSLRSGSEVQEGV
-3671 SEVQREVWMREKSR
+3671 SEVQREVWLREKSR
-3685 MEKSLRQAEVEI
+3685 MEKSLCQAEAEI

-3702 EIRSDTVRDLSTADA
+3702 EIRSDTVRDLSTPDG
-3717 DNATLKRIYGKY
+3717 DSATLKRIYGKY
-3729 LRSESFRKALIY
+3729 LRAESFRKALIY

-3754 ECEEATLSLIASM
+3754 ECEEATLSLIAGM
-3767 TGPHA
+3767 AGPHV
-3772 YTHPTFLECVSPRRR
+3772 YTHTNFVECISHRRR

-3816 GGSININRNGV
+3816 GGSITITRNGV
-3827 GQSPVMEVRNDSP
+3827 GQSPVMEMRNDSP
-3840 YLQPYGERRGTNRG
+3840 YMHPYGERRGTNRG

-3868 HRYGGISTDGGV
+3868 HRYGGMSADGGV

-3907 LGSVQSGSS
+3907 LGSVQSGAS
-3916 SYAQLHFGIRR
+3916 SYAQWHFGIRR

>member
-38 NKGSEQLEGEQELA
+38 NKGSEQE
-52 EYRQR
+52 
-57 KAQSDGQKKKKKKKN
+57 
-72 KGSEQLEGEQEVS
+72 EGEQEVS

-132 VNGHETAEKSLD
+132 VNGHETAEQSLD
-144 VGEEE
+144 VGEEEE

-312 SSLQMQ
+312 GSLQMQ

-366 IQQKMSELEMVSRDT
+366 IQQRMSELEMVSRDT

-422 RFINVSEQLEA
+422 RFINISEQLEA

-470 KHYHQGSQSEGEVLQ
+470 KRYHQGSQSEGEVLQ

-596 IFLQNQVQQ
+596 ILLQNQVQQ

-627 ATITDLQA
+627 ATITDLKA

-650 HESEIINYRIKLEML
+650 HESEITNYRIKLEML

-724 HEETVQQLCSGYEER
+724 HEETVQQLRNGYEER
-739 MRVSE
+739 MRVAE

-800 KVEPDGILCKN
+800 KVEPDGKLCKN

-832 EANASLAEE
+832 ETNASLAEE

-848 NKMLKKKMD
+848 NKMLMKKMD
-857 SLISENRQANEI
+857 SLISENRQANEA

-908 QTQQYETKLQ
+908 QTLQYETKLQ

-937 SMKEE
+937 STKEE
-942 NEEQDGGALV
+942 NEEQAGGALV

-981 TEIEN
+981 TDIEN
-986 MKLESAKLVDQIKR
+986 MKIESAKLVDQIKR

-1078 VEQVD
+1078 VEQVH
-1083 KQGAALQQKEAEL
+1083 KQEAELQQKEAEL
-1096 EKMKLEKAELV
+1096 EKM
-1107 QQVDQKAVVLQQ
+1107 
-1119 KEAELQ
+1119 
-1125 EIKLEKAELVQQ
+1125 
-1137 VVQKA
+1137 
-1142 VVLQQKEAELQEIKL
+1142 KL

-1197 KVVLQQKEAEL
+1197 AVVLQQKEAEL

-1219 QQVDQK
+1219 QQVDQW

-1239 KLEKVELKQQ
+1239 KLEKVELMQQ

-1267 TEKEALVQLVEQKDI
+1267 TEKETLVQLVEQKHV
-1282 VLKEAELQRMKLGK
+1282 VLQQKEAELQRMKLGK
-1296 VELTDQVQVKKVG
+1296 VELTDQVPVKKVG

-1324 SLETKPDTKKQ
+1324 SLEMKPDTKKQ
-1335 SQLKIQFSEVVL
+1335 SHLKIQFSEVEL
-1347 QEEEAGKTEQLL
+1347 QEEEAGKTEKLL

-1451 PTVIHTDSMEGFEH
+1451 PTVIHTDSMEGIEH

-1478 LSQIHAAQLELIKE
+1478 LSQIHAAQLELLKE
-1492 RLPQWEDPGRQGGA
+1492 RLPGWEDPGRQGGA
-1506 KAYSPSLSSITQDCT
+1506 KACSPSLSSITQDCT

-1531 GVDAVDVTDE
+1531 GVDDVDVTDE
-1541 QLQNLQPPTIREIID
+1541 QLQNLRPSTIREIID

-1580 TSLSEDGNET
+1580 TSLSED
-1590 VYDDHSVRTED
+1590 R
-1601 DVHTSTLSAY
+1601 
-1611 SPSLSSITQDCT
+1611 
-1623 HLLQLISGV
+1623 
-1632 CGVDAVD
+1632 
-1639 VTDEQLQNLQPPTIR
+1639 
-1654 EIIDTTRDVYRKLQQ
+1654 
-1669 LDMGVLSSHTC
+1669 
-1680 FTTSLSEDG
+1680 

-1709 LSDPQEEPQEVVKMV
+1709 LSDLQEEPQEVVKMV

-1738 MDLQEEVK
+1738 MDPQEEVK
-1746 QKMDLQEEQ
+1746 QKMELQEEQ

-1781 ILLLQDRLQ
+1781 ILLLQDQLQ

-1850 ERQQDERSEE
+1850 ERQQHEQSEE

-1869 VIQKEEELGRGG
+1869 VLQKEEELGRGG

-1954 LMEETVRDLDVPE
+1954 LMEELVRDPDVPE
-1967 MDNSSPLSGATDTDE
+1967 VDNSSPLSGATDSDE

-1997 GSVCSVSSRLQKAVE
+1997 GPVCSVSSRLQKAVE

-2056 QQRLEEERTAREKLT
+2056 QQRLEEERAAREKLT

-2076 AEGLI
+2076 AEG
-2081 DGYSGERRA
+2081 
-2090 LEEQVREGTA
+2090 
-2100 LQQQLEAELQ
+2100 
-2110 TTNSRLR
+2110 
-2117 ELQQERQEV
+2117 
-2126 SDQQDLL
+2126 
-2133 LRQQDAM
+2133 
-2140 MGGATEAELS
+2140 

-2336 TREDSKQHASMA
+2336 TREDSKQYASMA

-2456 VKNELVR
+2456 VKNEQVR

-2612 ENCLEEREV
+2612 ENYLEDREV

-2630 DKAQSEAGNLH
+2630 DKVQSEAGNLH
-2641 LKISHLEE
+2641 LKISQLEE

-2686 DDIEKELK
+2686 DDIVKEVE
-2694 LNVEHGELLGK
+2694 LNMEHGELLGK

-2713 LKQQCGIVLDQENDG
+2713 LKQQCGTVLDQENDG

-2748 TAGLMGSSSEMEVE
+2748 TAGLMGSSSELEVE

-2773 LLTEKLRYLEVDLSS
+2773 LLTEKLRNLGVDLSS

-2802 SEEEVEEYDKMLTKL
+2802 SEEEVEEYEKMLTKL

-2832 ATSNEC
+2832 ATSSEC
-2838 TTETEKLIQELQ
+2838 TTEMEKLIQELQ

-2880 ERSSEKNAT
+2880 ERRSEKNTT

-2944 GEVDSSQLLQE
+2944 DEVDSSQLLQE
-2955 LQEVKREAA
+2955 LQEVKHEAA

-2977 LKLQEQIQARDGS
+2977 LKLQEQIQARDAS
-2990 IAQLMEELQQLHTAL
+2990 IAQLMEELQQLRTAL

-3038 RQSLSRKNSNTPPL
+3038 RQSLSRKNSSTPPL
-3052 APSANGSPSVST
+3052 APSANGSPGVST

-3072 GVELGAE
+3072 GAELGAE

-3227 AQLAQLQQDT
+3227 AQLTQLQQDT

-3252 QTGER
+3252 QAGER

-3307 TVSDRLAEEQRR
+3307 AVSDRLAEEQRR

-3414 EDGIPSV
+3414 EDGIASV

-3438 TLVEL
+3438 SLVEL

-3450 VLQELEQKQQ
+3450 VLQELEQKRQ

-3471 VDELQSLLEGERE
+3471 IDELQSLLEGERE
-3484 REKSIEREKERLEC
+3484 REKGIERQKERLEC

-3505 KSSRSERM
+3505 KSSHIERM
-3513 GNWVLEQKS
+3513 GDWGLGQKS

-3533 SFPSTAGATDIRD
+3533 PFPSTAGATDLRD

-3568 ADSESF
+3568 ADRESF

-3650 RLRHHK
+3650 RLRHLK

-3685 MEKSLRQAEVEI
+3685 MEKSLHQAEAEI

-3772 YTHPTFLECVSPRRR
+3772 YTHPTFLECVSHRRR

-3827 GQSPVMEVRNDSP
+3827 GQSPVMEGRNDSP

-3916 SYAQLHFGIRR
+3916 SYTQLHFGIRR

>member
-23 RKAQSDGQKKKKKKK
+23 RRSQSDGQKKKKKKT
-38 NKGSEQLEGEQELA
+38 NKGSEQQ
-52 EYRQR
+52 
-57 KAQSDGQKKKKKKKN
+57 
-72 KGSEQLEGEQEVS
+72 EGEQEVS
-85 GERKEVPATEL
+85 GERKELPATEL

-108 KHDQTYTIEPESEIS
+108 KHDQTYSIEPESEIS

-132 VNGHETAEKSLD
+132 VNGHEMGEKSLD
-144 VGEEE
+144 VGEE

-156 LQEMENEL
+156 LQEMEDEL

-267 QQVLLYQQQLDEK
+267 QQVLLYQQQLDERDTMVK
-280 DATVRSLQMQL
+280 SLQMQL
-291 EKRDGKIRGLQ
+291 EKRDGKLRGLQ

-318 LEDRNGKVKGLREQ
+318 LVDRDGEIKGLWQQ

-337 GKVKRLQEQLQES
+337 GKVKCLHEQLQES
-350 EAKVNSLQEQM
+350 EAKVSSLQERMLQM
-361 SQMVQ
+361 TQ
-366 IQQKMSELEMVSRDT
+366 IQQRMSELETVSRNT

-388 LQEKDLRIEEQER
+388 FQEKDLRIEEQER
-401 LILEHQQSL
+401 LILEHQRSL
-410 FQLRDILQESEK
+410 SQLRDNLQESEK
-422 RFINVSEQLEA
+422 RFINISEQLEA
-433 KVRDLEGCEAELL
+433 KVCDLQGCEAELQ

-455 SGEVLQL
+455 SGEILQL

-470 KHYHQGSQSEGEVLQ
+470 KRYHQGSQSECEVLQ

-518 ARHTEE
+518 SRHTEE
-524 MTNILNQHSTELKIV
+524 MANTLNQHSTELKMV
-539 LDQHRIEIER
+539 LDQHRNDIER

-559 EVNALNVRV
+559 EVNVLNVRV
-568 IELQQRLQEV
+568 IELQQRLQEM

-591 RSEEK
+591 TSQEN
-596 IFLQNQVQQ
+596 ILLQKQVQQ
-605 LIEDLR
+605 LMENLR

-627 ATITDLQA
+627 STITDLQA
-635 QLASVQEASIELEAK
+635 QLASVQETSSELEAK
-650 HESEIINYRIKLEML
+650 HESEITNYRIKLEML

-710 QMNVENLRDELNQR
+710 QMNVENLRDEFNQR
-724 HEETVQQLCSGYEER
+724 HEETVQQLRNGYEER
-739 MRVSE
+739 MRVAE
-744 DERSILAAERTSLL
+744 DERSVLAAERTSLL
-758 QEIVTL
+758 QEIATL

-784 KALQAEIQE
+784 KELQAEIQE

-800 KVEPDGILCKN
+800 KVETDGVLCKN
-811 ELTRDSEQ
+811 ELTRECEQ
-819 SWERMESENKLLK
+819 SWEEINTENKHLK
-832 EANASLAEE
+832 ERNVSLTEE

-848 NKMLKKKMD
+848 HKMLVKKMD
-857 SLISENRQANEI
+857 TLISENRQVNEM
-869 AEELRAEIER
+869 AEELKAEIER

-908 QTQQYETKLQ
+908 QTLQYETNLQ
-918 GLETQLQ
+918 GLEMQLQ
-925 NLKSGKEHGSIQ
+925 NLKSETEHGSIQ
-937 SMKEE
+937 SLKEE
-942 NEEQDGGALV
+942 DEEPDGGALV
-952 EKDTTELMEKLQTVE
+952 EKHTTELMEKLQRVE
-967 LERAGLVKQVEQKE
+967 LEKAGLVKQVEQKE
-981 TEIEN
+981 TEIKN
-986 MKLESAKLVDQIKR
+986 MKLESAKLVDQIKS
-1000 REVEFRK
+1000 REVELRQ
-1007 VEQEKTGLLEQVE
+1007 VEQEKTGLFEQVE
-1020 QKEAK
+1020 KKEEK
-1025 VKMVELERAGLLEQL
+1025 VKMVEQEKAGLVEQL
-1040 EQKEVELKRFALE
+1040 EQKEVELKRLELE

-1058 EQTELKDLE
+1058 EQTELKDLA

-1078 VEQVD
+1078 VQQVD
-1083 KQGAALQQKEAEL
+1083 LKEAELQQKEAEL
-1096 EKMKLEKAELV
+1096 ERMKLENAELVQQVDQNEVVLQQKEAQLQEIMLEKAELV
-1107 QQVDQKAVVLQQ
+1107 QQVNQKAVELQQMEAELERMKIEKAEPVELQQ
-1119 KEAELQ
+1119 KE
-1125 EIKLEKAELVQQ
+1125 VP
-1137 VVQKA
+1137 
-1142 VVLQQKEAELQEIKL
+1142 
-1157 EKAELVQQVD
+1157 
-1167 QKKVV
+1167 
-1172 LQQKEAELQEIKLEK
+1172 
-1187 AELVQQVDQK
+1187 
-1197 KVVLQQKEAEL
+1197 
-1208 QEIKLEKAELV
+1208 
-1219 QQVDQK
+1219 
-1225 KVVLQQKEAELQRM
+1225 
-1239 KLEKVELKQQ
+1239 
-1249 VTQKEVVLQQ
+1249 
-1259 KEAELQKL
+1259 
-1267 TEKEALVQLVEQKDI
+1267 
-1282 VLKEAELQRMKLGK
+1282 LQRMKLGK
-1296 VELTDQVQVKKVG
+1296 VELTDQVQVKKAG
-1309 LKAARKTRQK
+1309 LKVARKARQK
-1319 ANRVK
+1319 ASRVK
-1324 SLETKPDTKKQ
+1324 SLEAKPDTKKQ
-1335 SQLKIQFSEVVL
+1335 SQLKIQLSEVEL
-1347 QEEEAGKTEQLL
+1347 QEEEACKTEQLL
-1359 APPLSQAAAAEEE
+1359 APPLSQAAAEEE
-1372 RVRETDVCVVHRG
+1372 SVRETDVSVVLRS

-1391 THARTKIVAAAA
+1391 THGRTKIVAAAA
-1403 TCSHAHTDTHTQTH
+1403 AHSHTHTHTH
-1417 TQPAAAA
+1417 THTYTLTRTQPATAAA
-1424 THTDRANKPES
+1424 THTDRENKPES
-1435 DSEKQVE
+1435 ESEKQVE

-1451 PTVIHTDSMEGFEH
+1451 PALTHTDSMEGFEH

-1478 LSQIHAAQLELIKE
+1478 LSQIHAAQLELLKE
-1492 RLPQWEDPGRQGGA
+1492 RLPEWEEPGRPGGA
-1506 KAYSPSLSSITQDCT
+1506 KAGSPSLTSIAQDCT
-1521 HLLQLISGVC
+1521 HLLQLISVLC
-1531 GVDAVDVTDE
+1531 GVEAVDVTDE
-1541 QLQNLQPPTIREIID
+1541 QLQNLKPSTIREIID
-1556 TTRDVYRKLQQLDM
+1556 TTRDVYQKLQQLDM
-1570 GVLSSHTCLT
+1570 DVLSSHTCLT
-1580 TSLSEDGNET
+1580 TQSEDRNEM
-1590 VYDDHSVRTED
+1590 VFDDRSVRTED
-1601 DVHTSTLSAY
+1601 DVHTSTLSE
-1611 SPSLSSITQDCT
+1611 
-1623 HLLQLISGV
+1623 LQ
-1632 CGVDAVD
+1632 
-1639 VTDEQLQNLQPPTIR
+1639 EQ
-1654 EIIDTTRDVYRKLQQ
+1654 
-1669 LDMGVLSSHTC
+1669 
-1680 FTTSLSEDG
+1680 
-1689 NETVYDDHSVRTED
+1689 
-1703 DVHTST
+1703 
-1709 LSDPQEEPQEVVKMV
+1709 
-1724 LKERHELQEEVKQK
+1724 LQEEVKHK
-1738 MDLQEEVK
+1738 MEIKEEVKLNMKLELYEEVK
-1746 QKMDLQEEQ
+1746 QKIELQEEQ
-1755 HRQEI
+1755 HMQEI

-1773 TEERYTNE
+1773 TEERYTNQ

-1790 DMTPADTLPSMP
+1790 DMTPADTLHSMQ
-1802 SVSAHTQ
+1802 SISAHLQ

-1829 QMSVEFAKQSE
+1829 QMSVDFAKQSE
-1840 MNRISMQSDR
+1840 MSRISMQHHR
-1850 ERQQDERSEE
+1850 ERQQDELSEE
-1860 TQEGAAPER
+1860 TQVHTLSTQMRMNEFNGDYLQEGAEPEQ
-1869 VIQKEEELGRGG
+1869 VIHKEEEKGRGG
-1881 MERRYPSMQCSST
+1881 MERLYPSMQCSNT
-1894 QTEKLRRSGEGDE
+1894 QTEMLQRSGEGDE
-1907 DKDEE
+1907 DKGEE
-1912 RETKKKD
+1912 RERKKQD
-1919 EQCGEEEVMVTSQM
+1919 EQCEEEEVTV
-1933 TSAHTQ
+1933 TSAHTE
-1939 ERLHQVLTDMLKMAA
+1939 ERLYQVLMDMLKMAT
-1954 LMEETVRDLDVPE
+1954 LIEETIRDQPITPPAGMPE
-1967 MDNSSPLSGATDTDE
+1967 MDTSSPLSGATDTDE

-1997 GSVCSVSSRLQKAVE
+1997 GSVWSVSSRLQKVVE
-2012 KLLLTLTETQSQL
+2012 KLVITLTETQTRL
-2025 DHARLTQTELMKE
+2025 EHARLTQTELMKE
-2038 KFSYDQQIA
+2038 KFSHDQQIT

-2056 QQRLEEERTAREKLT
+2056 QQRLEEERAAREKLT
-2071 LQLHQ
+2071 QQLHH

-2081 DGYSGERRA
+2081 DGYSGERRV
-2090 LEEQVREGTA
+2090 LEEQVREGMT

-2110 TTNSRLR
+2110 MTNSQLQ
-2117 ELQQERQEV
+2117 ELQQERPDFSE
-2126 SDQQDLL
+2126 QQDLL
-2133 LRQQDAM
+2133 LRQQDSM
-2140 MGGATEAELS
+2140 KGGATEAELR
-2150 LVEAAVDDAP
+2150 
-2160 EAGLLEETEKLMQ
+2160 LLEETEKLMQ

-2185 HAELLEQVKQLEA
+2185 HAELQEQVKQLEA
-2198 ELEEHVKAMAKLEET
+2198 ELDEQVRAMAKLEET

-2221 RQQIHALEKLLENN
+2221 RQQIHALEKQLENN

-2313 RQEERVRVL
+2313 RQEERVRML

-2331 HDITP
+2331 RNITP
-2336 TREDSKQHASMA
+2336 TREDSKQYASMA
-2348 GGAHATLEA
+2348 GGADATLEA

-2408 STQQQDLQAHTSLH
+2408 STQQQDLQAHTSLKM
-2422 TVLEEK
+2422 VLEEK

-2451 DKEVA
+2451 NKEVE

-2477 RLKRDS
+2477 RLKRDN

-2506 KQPAEEEE
+2506 KQSAE
-2514 DDEQDQHDELK
+2514 DDEEDQHDELK
-2525 QKMDQIQRELDAL
+2525 QKMDQIQRELDTL
-2538 KEDHSSLLSKYG
+2538 KEDHSSLLRKYG
-2550 SLQEERETKEEK
+2550 SLQDERETEEEK

-2570 LELEDM
+2570 LELEDV
-2576 LREKTAALV
+2576 LREKTAALL
-2585 VAQVQIQALEESA
+2585 VAQVQIHALEESA
-2598 NSTVTNLTQRVEEL
+2598 TFTVTNLTKRVEML
-2612 ENCLEEREV
+2612 ENFLEEREL

-2630 DKAQSEAGNLH
+2630 DKAQSETGTLH
-2641 LKISHLEE
+2641 LKVSQLEE

-2659 QLVNQEHLETNI
+2659 QLEHLETNI
-2671 QTKESECKIQSGTVL
+2671 QTKEFESKIKSGTFL
-2686 DDIEKELK
+2686 DDIGKKLELK
-2694 LNVEHGELLGK
+2694 VEHGEYLGQ
-2705 PIAGKELG
+2705 PVAGKEIG
-2713 LKQQCGIVLDQENDG
+2713 LKQQCEIEVDQKNDG
-2728 KELGSKVIA
+2728 KELESKVIA
-2737 GEKMESKVVEP
+2737 GEKIESKVVEP
-2748 TAGLMGSSSEMEVE
+2748 TAGLMESSSEMEVE
-2762 QFAVNTMENVV
+2762 QCSVNTVENLV
-2773 LLTEKLRYLEVDLSS
+2773 LLMEKLRELEVELSS
-2788 MPKDQELQKHLLAS
+2788 MSKTQELRKHLLAG
-2802 SEEEVEEYDKMLTKL
+2802 SEEEVEEYEKMLTKL
-2817 MELLNQMKTTPTSPA
+2817 MDLLNQIKTTPTSPA
-2832 ATSNEC
+2832 ATSSEF
-2838 TTETEKLIQELQ
+2838 TSEMEKLIQELQ
-2850 EVKGQ
+2850 EVKDQ

-2864 SCRNQNQNL
+2864 RFRNQSQNL
-2873 QEQIQAS
+2873 QEQIQLKEELIEKLQEDLHRLSEAS
-2880 ERSSEKNAT
+2880 DCSSEKNST
-2889 VISALQQELQEVKGQ
+2889 VISALRQELHEVKGQ
-2904 AEATEEELNSCKELS
+2904 AEATEEELNRCKEIS

-2939 VHRAT
+2939 VHKAT
-2944 GEVDSSQLLQE
+2944 GDVESSELLQE
-2955 LQEVKREAA
+2955 LQEVKHEAA
-2964 ATKEELNSYIERS
+2964 AIKEELNSYIERS
-2977 LKLQEQIQARDGS
+2977 LKLQEQIQVRDAT
-2990 IAQLMEELQQLHTAL
+2990 IAQLMEEIQQLRTAL
-3005 TKSEEKDLA
+3005 TKSGEEKDLA

-3025 GKVKGGSTARDKD
+3025 GKVKGGSTAKDK
-3038 RQSLSRKNSNTPPL
+3038 QSLSRKNSTTPPL
-3052 APSANGSPSVST
+3052 TPSANGSTSVST

-3072 GVELGAE
+3072 GEGPGAELGAE

-3091 GQIRELH
+3091 GQIRDLH

-3125 ECNMLRDSINKLRPI
+3125 ECDTLRDSINKLRPI
-3140 QVVRPDHS
+3140 QVVRPDPS
-3148 ASSPFRDGYTSDSSS
+3148 VSSPFRDGYTSDSSS
-3163 EVGSEFRST
+3163 EVGTEFRNT

-3178 DDTHLPDRIKALL
+3178 DDTHLPDKIKALL

-3206 LTLCDDS
+3206 LSVCDDS

-3227 AQLAQLQQDT
+3227 AQLSQLQQDT
-3237 HTTQQLHHTLGMTEK
+3237 HTNQQLPHTLGMTEK

-3257 DRETDEC
+3257 DRETEEC

-3274 KLELKTSLKTQHT
+3274 KLELKTSQKTQHT
-3287 HLRELDTLRAEVSA
+3287 HLRELDTLRAEVCV

-3307 TVSDRLAEEQRR
+3307 AASDRLAAEQRR

-3327 ERERSKADR
+3327 ERERSRADR
-3336 RAEGEREELEDMRLA
+3336 RAEGEREALEDVRLA

-3366 SKYMGLSTQLQV
+3366 SKYMALATQLQV
-3378 QLESQNCRLNELS
+3378 QLESQNRQINDLS
-3391 SDLQKEKEL
+3391 SDLQKEKEF
-3400 NAELLKHTQRPLEV
+3400 NAELLKHTQHPLQV

-3450 VLQELEQKQQ
+3450 VLQELEQKQK
-3460 WQDERTRLQRQ
+3460 WQDERTLLQRRI
-3471 VDELQSLLEGERE
+3471 DELQSLFQGERE
-3484 REKSIEREKERLEC
+3484 RGKGIEREKERLEC
-3498 RVAELME
+3498 RVVELME
-3505 KSSRSERM
+3505 KSSTNLSSPNERM
-3513 GNWVLEQKS
+3513 GDWMLEQKS
-3522 DKTVPLDSISI
+3522 NRTMPLDSISI
-3533 SFPSTAGATDIRD
+3533 PFLNTAGATDVKD
-3546 MGSVIAKLQ
+3546 MDSAIAKLQ
-3555 QIASKIN
+3555 QMSSQIN

-3568 ADSESF
+3568 ADRESF

-3579 NIQDVVSFLQKFSSA
+3579 NVQDILSFLQKFSSA
-3594 PPAGP
+3594 PLTGP
-3599 ESAALLTGGFS
+3599 ESSALTTGGFS

-3621 AELTGFVSR
+3621 AELTGYISR

-3650 RLRHHK
+3650 RLHHLK
-3656 AHSSLRPGSEVPEGV
+3656 AHSSLRSGSEVLEGV

-3702 EIRSDTVRDLSTADA
+3702 EIRSDTVRDLSTVDA

-3754 ECEEATLSLIASM
+3754 ECEEATLSLIAGM
-3767 TGPHA
+3767 TGPHV
-3772 YTHPTFLECVSPRRR
+3772 YTHTTLLECVSHRHR

-3793 SAARVCIALFRM
+3793 SAARVCIAIFRM

-3816 GGSININRNGV
+3816 GGSITISRNGV

-3868 HRYGGISTDGGV
+3868 HRYGGMSTDGGV

-3916 SYAQLHFGIRR
+3916 SYAQLHFGMRR

>member
-23 RKAQSDGQKKKKKKK
+23 RKSQSDGQKKKKKKT
-38 NKGSEQLEGEQELA
+38 NKGSEQQ
-52 EYRQR
+52 
-57 KAQSDGQKKKKKKKN
+57 
-72 KGSEQLEGEQEVS
+72 EGEQEVS
-85 GERKEVPATEL
+85 GERKELPATEL

-132 VNGHETAEKSLD
+132 VNGHEMAEKSLD
-144 VGEEE
+144 VGEE

-156 LQEMENEL
+156 LQEMEDEL

-184 FGAEGV
+184 FGVEGV

-267 QQVLLYQQQLDEK
+267 QQVLLYQQQLDERDTMVK
-280 DATVRSLQMQL
+280 SLQMQL
-291 EKRDGKIRGLQ
+291 EKRDGKLRGLQ

-318 LEDRNGKVKGLREQ
+318 LADRDGEIKGLCQQ
-332 TEEMD
+332 TEEME
-337 GKVKRLQEQLQES
+337 GKVKCLHEQLQES
-350 EAKVNSLQEQM
+350 EAKVSSLQERMLQM
-361 SQMVQ
+361 TQ
-366 IQQKMSELEMVSRDT
+366 IQQRMSELETVGGLYHQSPFKLVSRNT

-388 LQEKDLRIEEQER
+388 FQEKDLRIEEQER

-410 FQLRDILQESEK
+410 SQLRDNLQESEK
-422 RFINVSEQLEA
+422 RFINISEQLEA
-433 KVRDLEGCEAELL
+433 KVCDLEGCEAELQ

-455 SGEVLQL
+455 SGEILQL

-470 KHYHQGSQSEGEVLQ
+470 KRYHQGSQSECEVLQ

-518 ARHTEE
+518 SRHTEE
-524 MTNILNQHSTELKIV
+524 MANTLNQHSTELKMV
-539 LDQHRIEIER
+539 LDQHRNDIER

-559 EVNALNVRV
+559 EVNVLNVRV
-568 IELQQRLQEV
+568 IELQQRLQEM

-591 RSEEK
+591 TSQEN
-596 IFLQNQVQQ
+596 IFLQKQVQQ
-605 LIEDLR
+605 LMENLR

-627 ATITDLQA
+627 STITDLQA
-635 QLASVQEASIELEAK
+635 QLASVQETSSELEAK
-650 HESEIINYRIKLEML
+650 HESEITNYRIKLEML

-710 QMNVENLRDELNQR
+710 QMNVGNLRDELNQR
-724 HEETVQQLCSGYEER
+724 HEETVQQLRNGYEER
-739 MRVSE
+739 MRVAE
-744 DERSILAAERTSLL
+744 DERSVLAAEKTSLL
-758 QEIVTL
+758 QEIATL

-784 KALQAEIQE
+784 KELQAEIQE

-800 KVEPDGILCKN
+800 KVETDGVLCKN
-811 ELTRDSEQ
+811 ELTRESEQ
-819 SWERMESENKLLK
+819 SWEEINTENKHLK
-832 EANASLAEE
+832 ERNASLTEE

-848 NKMLKKKMD
+848 HKMLVKKMD
-857 SLISENRQANEI
+857 TLISENRQVNEM
-869 AEELRAEIER
+869 AEELKAEIER

-898 RAELEERLRE
+898 RAEMEERLRE
-908 QTQQYETKLQ
+908 QTLQYETNLQ

-925 NLKSGKEHGSIQ
+925 NLKSETEHGSIQ
-937 SMKEE
+937 SLKEE
-942 NEEQDGGALV
+942 DEEPDGGALV
-952 EKDTTELMEKLQTVE
+952 EKHTTELMEKLQRVE
-967 LERAGLVKQVEQKE
+967 LEKAGLVKQVEQKE
-981 TEIEN
+981 TEIKN
-986 MKLESAKLVDQIKR
+986 MKLESAKLVDQIKS
-1000 REVEFRK
+1000 REVELRQ
-1007 VEQEKTGLLEQVE
+1007 VEQEKTGLFEQVE
-1020 QKEAK
+1020 KKEEK
-1025 VKMVELERAGLLEQL
+1025 VKMVEQEKAGLVEQL
-1040 EQKEVELKRFALE
+1040 EQKEVELKRLELE

-1058 EQTELKDLE
+1058 EQTELKDLA
-1067 LKRVELEKVGL
+1067 LKRVELAKVGL
-1078 VEQVD
+1078 VQQVD
-1083 KQGAALQQKEAEL
+1083 LKEAELQQKEAEL
-1096 EKMKLEKAELV
+1096 ERMKLENAELV
-1107 QQVDQKAVVLQQ
+1107 QQVDQKMVVLQQKEAQLEKMKLENAELVQQVDQNEVVLQQ

-1125 EIKLEKAELVQQ
+1125 EIMLEKAELVQQ
-1137 VVQKA
+1137 LNQKA
-1142 VVLQQKEAELQEIKL
+1142 VELQQMEAELERMTI
-1157 EKAELVQQVD
+1157 EKAELVE
-1167 QKKVV
+1167 
-1172 LQQKEAELQEIKLEK
+1172 LQQKE
-1187 AELVQQVDQK
+1187 VQ
-1197 KVVLQQKEAEL
+1197 
-1208 QEIKLEKAELV
+1208 
-1219 QQVDQK
+1219 
-1225 KVVLQQKEAELQRM
+1225 
-1239 KLEKVELKQQ
+1239 
-1249 VTQKEVVLQQ
+1249 
-1259 KEAELQKL
+1259 
-1267 TEKEALVQLVEQKDI
+1267 
-1282 VLKEAELQRMKLGK
+1282 LQRMKLGK
-1296 VELTDQVQVKKVG
+1296 AELTDQVQVKKAG
-1309 LKAARKTRQK
+1309 LKAARKARQK
-1319 ANRVK
+1319 ASRVK
-1324 SLETKPDTKKQ
+1324 SLEAKPDTKKQ
-1335 SQLKIQFSEVVL
+1335 SQLKIQLSEVEL
-1347 QEEEAGKTEQLL
+1347 QEEEACKTEQLL
-1359 APPLSQAAAAEEE
+1359 APPLSQAAAEEE
-1372 RVRETDVCVVHRG
+1372 SVRETDVSVVLRS

-1403 TCSHAHTDTHTQTH
+1403 AHSHTHTHTH
-1417 TQPAAAA
+1417 TLTHTLTRTQPATAAA
-1424 THTDRANKPES
+1424 THADRENKPES
-1435 DSEKQVE
+1435 ESEKQVE

-1451 PTVIHTDSMEGFEH
+1451 PVLTHTDSMEGFEH

-1478 LSQIHAAQLELIKE
+1478 LSQIHAAQLELLKE
-1492 RLPQWEDPGRQGGA
+1492 RLPEWEEPGRPGGA
-1506 KAYSPSLSSITQDCT
+1506 KACSPSLTSIAQDCT
-1521 HLLQLISGVC
+1521 HLLQLISVIC

-1541 QLQNLQPPTIREIID
+1541 QLQNLKPSTIREIID
-1556 TTRDVYRKLQQLDM
+1556 TTRDVYQKLQQLDM
-1570 GVLSSHTCLT
+1570 DVLSSHTCLT
-1580 TSLSEDGNET
+1580 TQSEDRNEM
-1590 VYDDHSVRTED
+1590 VFDDRSVRTED
-1601 DVHTSTLSAY
+1601 DVHTSTLSE
-1611 SPSLSSITQDCT
+1611 
-1623 HLLQLISGV
+1623 LQ
-1632 CGVDAVD
+1632 
-1639 VTDEQLQNLQPPTIR
+1639 EQ
-1654 EIIDTTRDVYRKLQQ
+1654 
-1669 LDMGVLSSHTC
+1669 
-1680 FTTSLSEDG
+1680 
-1689 NETVYDDHSVRTED
+1689 
-1703 DVHTST
+1703 
-1709 LSDPQEEPQEVVKMV
+1709 
-1724 LKERHELQEEVKQK
+1724 LQEEVKHK
-1738 MDLQEEVK
+1738 MEIKEEVKLNMKLELYEEVK
-1746 QKMDLQEEQ
+1746 QKIELQEEQ

-1773 TEERYTNE
+1773 TEERYTNQ
-1781 ILLLQDRLQ
+1781 ILLLQDQLQ
-1790 DMTPADTLPSMP
+1790 DMTPADTLHSMQ
-1802 SVSAHTQ
+1802 SISAHIQ

-1840 MNRISMQSDR
+1840 MSRISMQNHR
-1850 ERQQDERSEE
+1850 ERQQDELSEE
-1860 TQEGAAPER
+1860 TQVHTLSTQMRINEFNGDYLQEGAEPEQ
-1869 VIQKEEELGRGG
+1869 VIHKEEEKGRGG
-1881 MERRYPSMQCSST
+1881 MERLYPSMQCSST
-1894 QTEKLRRSGEGDE
+1894 QTEMLRRSGEGDE

-1912 RETKKKD
+1912 RERKKKD
-1919 EQCGEEEVMVTSQM
+1919 EQCEEEEVTV
-1933 TSAHTQ
+1933 TSAHTE
-1939 ERLHQVLTDMLKMAA
+1939 ERLYQVLMDMLKMAT
-1954 LMEETVRDLDVPE
+1954 LIEETIRDQPITPPADMPE
-1967 MDNSSPLSGATDTDE
+1967 MDTSSPLSGATDTDE

-1997 GSVCSVSSRLQKAVE
+1997 GSVWSVSSRLQKVVE
-2012 KLLLTLTETQSQL
+2012 KLVITLTETQTRL
-2025 DHARLTQTELMKE
+2025 EHARLTQTELMKE
-2038 KFSYDQQIA
+2038 KFSHDQQIA

-2056 QQRLEEERTAREKLT
+2056 QQRLEEERAAREKLT
-2071 LQLHQ
+2071 QQLHH

-2081 DGYSGERRA
+2081 DGYSGERRV
-2090 LEEQVREGTA
+2090 LEEQVREGMT

-2110 TTNSRLR
+2110 MTNSQLQ
-2117 ELQQERQEV
+2117 ELQQERPDFSE
-2126 SDQQDLL
+2126 QQDLL
-2133 LRQQDAM
+2133 LRQQDSM
-2140 MGGATEAELS
+2140 TGGATEAELR
-2150 LVEAAVDDAP
+2150 
-2160 EAGLLEETEKLMQ
+2160 LLEETEKLMQ

-2185 HAELLEQVKQLEA
+2185 HAELQEQVKQLEA
-2198 ELEEHVKAMAKLEET
+2198 ELDEQVRAMAKLEET

-2221 RQQIHALEKLLENN
+2221 RQQIHALEKQLENN

-2313 RQEERVRVL
+2313 RQEERVRML

-2331 HDITP
+2331 RNITP
-2336 TREDSKQHASMA
+2336 TREDSKQYASMA
-2348 GGAHATLEA
+2348 GGADATLEA

-2408 STQQQDLQAHTSLH
+2408 STQQQDLQAHTSLKM
-2422 TVLEEK
+2422 VLEEK

-2451 DKEVA
+2451 NKEVE

-2477 RLKRDS
+2477 RLKRDN

-2506 KQPAEEEE
+2506 KQSAE
-2514 DDEQDQHDELK
+2514 DDEEDQHDELK
-2525 QKMDQIQRELDAL
+2525 QKMDQIQRELDTL

-2550 SLQEERETKEEK
+2550 SLQEERETEEEK

-2576 LREKTAALV
+2576 LREKTAALL
-2585 VAQVQIQALEESA
+2585 VAQVQIHALEESA
-2598 NSTVTNLTQRVEEL
+2598 TFTVTNLTKRVEML
-2612 ENCLEEREV
+2612 ENFLEEREL
-2621 ELRDCRSEV
+2621 ELTDCRSEV
-2630 DKAQSEAGNLH
+2630 DKAQSETGTLH
-2641 LKISHLEE
+2641 LKVSQLEE

-2659 QLVNQEHLETNI
+2659 QLEHLETNI
-2671 QTKESECKIQSGTVL
+2671 QTKEFESKIKSGTFL
-2686 DDIEKELK
+2686 DDIEKKLELK
-2694 LNVEHGELLGK
+2694 VEHGEYLGQ
-2705 PIAGKELG
+2705 PVAGKEIG
-2713 LKQQCGIVLDQENDG
+2713 LKQQCEIEVDQKNDG
-2728 KELGSKVIA
+2728 KELESKVIA
-2737 GEKMESKVVEP
+2737 GEKIESKVVEP
-2748 TAGLMGSSSEMEVE
+2748 TAGLMESSSEMEVK
-2762 QFAVNTMENVV
+2762 QRSVNTVENMV
-2773 LLTEKLRYLEVDLSS
+2773 LLMEKLRELEVELSS
-2788 MPKDQELQKHLLAS
+2788 MSKTQELQKHLLAG
-2802 SEEEVEEYDKMLTKL
+2802 SEEEVEEYEKMLTKL
-2817 MELLNQMKTTPTSPA
+2817 MDLLDQIKTTPTSPA
-2832 ATSNEC
+2832 ATSSEFMS
-2838 TTETEKLIQELQ
+2838 EMEKLIQELQ
-2850 EVKGQ
+2850 EVKDQ
-2855 SEAAKEELD
+2855 SEASKEELD
-2864 SCRNQNQNL
+2864 RFRNQSQNL
-2873 QEQIQAS
+2873 QDQIQLKEELIEKLQEDLHRLSAAS
-2880 ERSSEKNAT
+2880 DCSSEKNST
-2889 VISALQQELQEVKGQ
+2889 VVSALRQELHEVKGQ
-2904 AEATEEELNSCKELS
+2904 AEATEEELNRCKEIS

-2939 VHRAT
+2939 VHKAT
-2944 GEVDSSQLLQE
+2944 GDVESSELLQE
-2955 LQEVKREAA
+2955 LQEVKHEAA
-2964 ATKEELNSYIERS
+2964 AIKEELSSYIERS
-2977 LKLQEQIQARDGS
+2977 LKLQEQIQVRDAT
-2990 IAQLMEELQQLHTAL
+2990 IAQLMEEIQQLRTAL
-3005 TKSEEKDLA
+3005 TKSGEEKDLA
-3014 SSKKKTGRDHH
+3014 SSKKKTGRDHT
-3025 GKVKGGSTARDKD
+3025 GKVKGGSTAKDK
-3038 RQSLSRKNSNTPPL
+3038 QSLSTKNSTTPPL
-3052 APSANGSPSVST
+3052 TPSANGSTSVST

-3072 GVELGAE
+3072 GAGPAVELGAE

-3091 GQIRELH
+3091 GQIRDLH

-3125 ECNMLRDSINKLRPI
+3125 ECDTLRDSINKLRPI
-3140 QVVRPDHS
+3140 QVVRPDPS
-3148 ASSPFRDGYTSDSSS
+3148 VSSPFRDGYTSDSSS
-3163 EVGSEFRST
+3163 EVGTEFRNT

-3178 DDTHLPDRIKALL
+3178 DDTHLPDKIKALL

-3206 LTLCDDS
+3206 LSVCDDS
-3213 ADRSSL
+3213 ADRGSL

-3227 AQLAQLQQDT
+3227 AQLTQLQQDT
-3237 HTTQQLHHTLGMTEK
+3237 HTNQQLPHTLSMTEK

-3257 DRETDEC
+3257 DRETEEC

-3274 KLELKTSLKTQHT
+3274 KLELKTSQKTQHT
-3287 HLRELDTLRAEVSA
+3287 HLRELDTLRAEVCV

-3307 TVSDRLAEEQRR
+3307 AASDRLAEEQRR

-3327 ERERSKADR
+3327 ERERSRADR
-3336 RAEGEREELEDMRLA
+3336 RAEGEREALEDVRLA

-3366 SKYMGLSTQLQV
+3366 SKYMALATQLQV
-3378 QLESQNCRLNELS
+3378 QLESQNRQINELS
-3391 SDLQKEKEL
+3391 SDLQKEKEF
-3400 NAELLKHTQRPLEV
+3400 NAELLKHTQHPLQV

-3450 VLQELEQKQQ
+3450 VLQELEQKQK
-3460 WQDERTRLQRQ
+3460 WQDERTLLQRRI
-3471 VDELQSLLEGERE
+3471 DELQSLFQGERE
-3484 REKSIEREKERLEC
+3484 RGKGIEREKERLEC
-3498 RVAELME
+3498 RVVELME
-3505 KSSRSERM
+3505 KSSTNLSSPNERM
-3513 GNWVLEQKS
+3513 GDWMLEQKS
-3522 DKTVPLDSISI
+3522 NKTVPLDSISI
-3533 SFPSTAGATDIRD
+3533 PFLNTAGATDIKD
-3546 MGSVIAKLQ
+3546 MDSAIAKLQ
-3555 QIASKIN
+3555 QMSSQIN

-3568 ADSESF
+3568 ADRESF

-3579 NIQDVVSFLQKFSSA
+3579 NVQDILSFLQKFSSA

-3599 ESAALLTGGFS
+3599 ESFALTTGGFS

-3621 AELTGFVSR
+3621 AELTGYISR

-3650 RLRHHK
+3650 RLRHLK
-3656 AHSSLRPGSEVPEGV
+3656 AHSSLRSGSEVLEGV
-3671 SEVQREVWMREKSR
+3671 SEVQRELWMREKSR

-3702 EIRSDTVRDLSTADA
+3702 EIRSDTVRDLSTVDA
-3717 DNATLKRIYGKY
+3717 DNATLKCNSAHSVQRIYGKY

-3754 ECEEATLSLIASM
+3754 ECEEATLALIAGM
-3767 TGPHA
+3767 TGPHV
-3772 YTHPTFLECVSPRRR
+3772 YTHTTLLECVSHRHR

-3793 SAARVCIALFRM
+3793 SAARVCIAIFRM

-3816 GGSININRNGV
+3816 GGSITISRNGV

-3868 HRYGGISTDGGV
+3868 HRYGGMSTDGGV

-3916 SYAQLHFGIRR
+3916 SYAQLHFGMRR